1 MILMPKEKTSYRI
14 LIVDDDAF
22 LLDMYSLKFSQKGF
36 QVTTSPGTLDALDK
50 LRGGYVPDI
59 LLIDLVMPA
68 MDGFAFLEQLQKDE
82 LARQA
87 MVIVLSNLGQ
97 EEDILRAKKL
107 GAADYIIKASATP
120 SEVVDRVLKEVNKRK
135 GS

>member
-59 LLIDLVMPA
+59 LLID
-68 MDGFAFLEQLQKDE
+68 
-82 LARQA
+82 
-87 MVIVLSNLGQ
+87 IVGGL
-97 EEDILRAKKL
+97 KKRCHRRT
-107 GAADYIIKASATP
+107 SR
-120 SEVVDRVLKEVNKRK
+120 E
-135 GS
+135 

>member
-120 SEVVDRVLKEVNKRK
+120 SEVVDRVLKEINKRK

>member
-1 MILMPKEKTSYRI
+1 MPKEKTSYRI

>member
-50 LRGGYVPDI
+50 LRGGDVPDI